1 MRAQTAAHL
10 LRWWTRLYTLAL
22 PLEQRERRRA
32 EVESDLW
39 ESLRDPVGS
48 RQILPRLLLGVAD
61 DVDWSIA
68 HMDETSRSSLRWS
81 IGSLL
86 VFLAAASTLIYAPDS
101 QTMREAIWAW
111 PTASVLHVVGIVSL
125 IVVRLLV
132 DLRLIGL
139 RWPFGAVP
147 MATLARRLTP
157 WTVMSALITLATGL
171 ALYAVDPGDLAANS
185 MFQIKVAALVLALV
199 NIWYCH
205 AVALP
210 NAANGDSQGAPTP
223 TARASGYLSL
233 TLWAV
238 LIGISLLVPYT
249 T

>member
-1 MRAQTAAHL
+1 MRAQTAANF
-10 LRWWTRLYTLAL
+10 LRWWTRLYTVAM

-39 ESLRDPVGS
+39 ESLRDPAGS

-61 DVDWSIA
+61 DVGWSIT

-86 VFLAAASTLIYAPDS
+86 VFVVAASTLIYAPDS

-111 PTASVLHVVGIVSL
+111 PTASALHVVGILNL

-139 RWPFGAVP
+139 RWPFGGVA

-157 WTVMSALITLATGL
+157 WTVMAALLTLGTGL
-171 ALYAVDPGDLAANS
+171 ALYAVDPGDLGANS
-185 MFQIKVAALVLALV
+185 MFQVKTAALVLALV

-205 AVALP
+205 AVALRDV
-210 NAANGDSQGAPTP
+210 ADWGSQRAPMP
-223 TARASGYLSL
+223 EARASGYLSL

-249 T
+249 S